1 MNKTKIGIFLSLM
14 LVLGFCS
21 SCGEKKANSKLL
33 LNEVLVN
40 NESNFQDDYGVHS
53 AWIEIFNK
61 SYGSA
66 DLAGCY
72 LKFSSQPGDTAT
84 YFIPKGDVLTLVKPR
99 QHALFWADG
108 EPNRGTF
115 HTNFKLDSLN
125 ANWIGLYDS
134 GKKLLDQIVVPAGVL
149 KANQSYARVSDATPE
164 WEVKGETSD
173 KYVTPSTNNQTIDS
187 NAKMEKFEQH
197 DSVGIGMSISA
208 MSVVFF
214 GLILLYISF
223 KIVGKISVN
232 LSKRNAM
239 RAKGITDKKEAKEKL
254 LGEAPGEVFAAI
266 SLALHEMQS
275 DVQPVIVLYIGP
287 ELDEILVVLGAASL
301 VGLERS
307 RINGVCRVHADTALE
322 AGCGLLTEQT
332 LHFYLFDQV
341 IGGLVQMGKAIY
353 LLAGQVGGRGHQIFI
368 LRVLCKLVSR
378 GKGVKRRTHDRIV
391 HDVLDLLAE
400 AVQIEVQLSQGF
412 DVLVFCHHKDS
423 FFLIP
428 EQISLHFHVGII
440 FGNTPVGKS

>member
-21 SCGEKKANSKLL
+21 SCGEKESNSKLL
-33 LNEVLVN
+33 LNEVLIT

-115 HTNFKLDSLN
+115 HTNFKLDSQN

-134 GKKLLDQIVVPAGVL
+134 GKKLLDQIVVPAGTL
-149 KANQSYARVSDATPE
+149 QANQSYARVSDATPE
-164 WEVKGETSD
+164 WEVKGDASD
-173 KYVTPSTNNQTIDS
+173 KYVTPSTNNKTIDS
-187 NAKMEKFEQH
+187 NAKMEKFEEH
-197 DSVGIGMSISA
+197 DSIGIGMAISA
-208 MSVVFF
+208 MSVVFS
-214 GLILLYISF
+214 GLLLLYISF
-223 KIVGKISVN
+223 KIIGKISVN

-239 RAKGITDKKEAKEKL
+239 RAKGITDKKEAKEKQ

-275 DVQPVIVLYIGP
+275 DVHDVEDTVLTITRVLYLGDVLAFRCSYSNTDPIAQCTIAIGVHLQVLGSEGYIVNALGLTVSHYIVLCQAFIRQS
-287 ELDEILVVLGAASL
+287 ISL
-301 VGLERS
+301 V
-307 RINGVCRVHADTALE
+307 I
-322 AGCGLLTEQT
+322 Q
-332 LHFYLFDQV
+332 
-341 IGGLVQMGKAIY
+341 
-353 LLAGQVGGRGHQIFI
+353 
-368 LRVLCKLVSR
+368 
-378 GKGVKRRTHDRIV
+378 RR
-391 HDVLDLLAE
+391 LY
-400 AVQIEVQLSQGF
+400 
-412 DVLVFCHHKDS
+412 K
-423 FFLIP
+423 FLIILFGQYSNAGILSCCRSALVR
-428 EQISLHFHVGII
+428 EGDHSCGNAHQGCQHQGKQFLLVHFVSLL
-440 FGNTPVGKS
+440 